1 MARRGTTSHHSL
13 LIAEVDMIVMPL
25 TTEMKEA
32 FNSASWYL
40 LQIFSVILGVHYVIE
55 DGQITK
61 IEL

>member
-1 MARRGTTSHHSL
+1 
-13 LIAEVDMIVMPL
+13 MIVMPL

-40 LQIFSVILGVHYVIE
+40 LQIFSIILGVHYVIE